1 MSLLAAREAG
11 KCGCFLDD
19 NLLRQILVFYEEEE
33 EEEEEE
39 ERGGEGGG
47 KVISLGV
54 VYCVAIVTEIGYKA
68 IFQISYGVLTQNS

>member
-47 KVISLGV
+47 
-54 VYCVAIVTEIGYKA
+54 IGGEGKDK
-68 IFQISYGVLTQNS
+68 YGGFVEFGTSG